1 MYAYRLSVETIP
13 VVKFECMTTVSAT
26 NQFTYALLCANSIL
40 QSEIVKLT
48 IKGNL
53 KICTV
58 VTFEC
63 LLHPLVGLEFLKL
76 FIHQMNLNL

>member
-1 MYAYRLSVETIP
+1 MYAYKLSVETIP
-13 VVKFECMTTVSAT
+13 VVKFECVTTVSAN

-53 KICTV
+53 KYA
-58 VTFEC
+58 
-63 LLHPLVGLEFLKL
+63 LLLCWSVYYIRLLGWNF
-76 FIHQMNLNL
+76 